1 MAPEQSEPAAQVPE
15 EVMTEAES
23 LARRATQNQLSQDE
37 IRLLDDMM
45 RSQVND
51 MLEDILKDRR
61 QTFGMWSEEEEQSD
75 DSFDE
80 KYLPRS
86 SSSLTGKEEEE
97 EVKEKEEKE
106 KEEEEVKEKEEKE
119 KEEEE
124 EVKEKEELKEE
135 KKQEEEKEE
144 EKPKETEQPKSPF
157 LHLEKCDDRM
167 MFELM
172 GADMPEEE
180 EEQIVESLVNA
191 VNEAKNATQ
200 EEEKPAEDVI
210 TEVDDGEE
218 KKEQKVDS
226 GFWCKGMMLSLT
238 SREADTPRCCCS
250 RCSCYREALPKVVV
264 SILCFLFVGDAKAHS
279 RRIRWIHGI
288 SLLQFS
294 HGRFWNGGK
303 PVHCVYFPFRVNDR
317 CH

>member
-1 MAPEQSEPAAQVPE
+1 
-15 EVMTEAES
+15 
-23 LARRATQNQLSQDE
+23 
-37 IRLLDDMM
+37 
-45 RSQVND
+45 
-51 MLEDILKDRR
+51 
-61 QTFGMWSEEEEQSD
+61 
-75 DSFDE
+75 
-80 KYLPRS
+80 
-86 SSSLTGKEEEE
+86 
-97 EVKEKEEKE
+97 
-106 KEEEEVKEKEEKE
+106 
-119 KEEEE
+119 
-124 EVKEKEELKEE
+124 
-135 KKQEEEKEE
+135 
-144 EKPKETEQPKSPF
+144 
-157 LHLEKCDDRM
+157 M

-180 EEQIVESLVNA
+180 EEQIVESLANA

>member
-106 KEEEEVKEKEEKE
+106 KEEEE
-119 KEEEE
+119 
-124 EVKEKEELKEE
+124 EVKEKEELK
-135 KKQEEEKEE
+135 EEKEE

>member
-61 QTFGMWSEEEEQSD
+61 QTFGMWSEEEEEESD

-86 SSSLTGKEEEE
+86 SSSLTGKDEEE
-97 EVKEKEEKE
+97 EVKEKEA
-106 KEEEEVKEKEEKE
+106 
-119 KEEEE
+119 
-124 EVKEKEELKEE
+124 KEKEELK
-135 KKQEEEKEE
+135 EEKEE

-191 VNEAKNATQ
+191 VDEAKSVTQ

>member
-1 MAPEQSEPAAQVPE
+1 MTPDQSEPVAQVPE

-86 SSSLTGKEEEE
+86 SSSLTG
-97 EVKEKEEKE
+97 

>member
-1 MAPEQSEPAAQVPE
+1 MTPDQSEPVAQVPE

-61 QTFGMWSEEEEQSD
+61 QTFGMWSEEEEEESD

-86 SSSLTGKEEEE
+86 SSSLTG
-97 EVKEKEEKE
+97 

>member
-1 MAPEQSEPAAQVPE
+1 MTPDQSEPVAQVPE

-61 QTFGMWSEEEEQSD
+61 QTFGMWSEEEEESD

-86 SSSLTGKEEEE
+86 SSSLTG
-97 EVKEKEEKE
+97 

-124 EVKEKEELKEE
+124 EVKEKEELK
-135 KKQEEEKEE
+135 EEKEE

-191 VNEAKNATQ
+191 VDEAKSVTQ

-238 SREADTPRCCCS
+238 SREADTPRCCCG

-279 RRIRWIHGI
+279 RRVRWIHGI

>member
-1 MAPEQSEPAAQVPE
+1 
-15 EVMTEAES
+15 MTEAES

-106 KEEEEVKEKEEKE
+106 KEEEE
-119 KEEEE
+119 

-191 VNEAKNATQ
+191 VDEAKSVTQ

-238 SREADTPRCCCS
+238 SREADTPRCCCG
-250 RCSCYREALPKVVV
+250 RCSCSKSSCFNSVFP
-264 SILCFLFVGDAKAHS
+264 LCWRCKGAFSSCPVDPWDLSSPVFS
-279 RRIRWIHGI
+279 RPLLEWRKTR
-288 SLLQFS
+288 SLCL
-294 HGRFWNGGK
+294 
-303 PVHCVYFPFRVNDR
+303 FPFSSE
-317 CH
+317 

>member
-1 MAPEQSEPAAQVPE
+1 MPE

-61 QTFGMWSEEEEQSD
+61 QTFGMWSEEEEESD

-86 SSSLTGKEEEE
+86 SSSLTG
-97 EVKEKEEKE
+97 

-124 EVKEKEELKEE
+124 EVKEKEELKQE

>member
-86 SSSLTGKEEEE
+86 SSSLTGKE
-97 EVKEKEEKE
+97 
-106 KEEEEVKEKEEKE
+106 EEEEVKEKEEKE

>member
-1 MAPEQSEPAAQVPE
+1 MTPDQSEPVAQVPE

-61 QTFGMWSEEEEQSD
+61 QTFGMWSEEEEEESD

-97 EVKEKEEKE
+97 EVKEKEE
-106 KEEEEVKEKEEKE
+106 
-119 KEEEE
+119 
-124 EVKEKEELKEE
+124 LK
-135 KKQEEEKEE
+135 EEKEE

-191 VNEAKNATQ
+191 VDEAKSVTQ

-250 RCSCYREALPKVVV
+250 RCFCYREALPKVVV

>member
-1 MAPEQSEPAAQVPE
+1 
-15 EVMTEAES
+15 MTEAES

-61 QTFGMWSEEEEQSD
+61 QTFGMWSEEEEEESD

-86 SSSLTGKEEEE
+86 SSSLTG
-97 EVKEKEEKE
+97 
-106 KEEEEVKEKEEKE
+106 

>member
-1 MAPEQSEPAAQVPE
+1 MPE

-61 QTFGMWSEEEEQSD
+61 QTFGMWSEEEEEESD

-97 EVKEKEEKE
+97 
-106 KEEEEVKEKEEKE
+106 
-119 KEEEE
+119 
-124 EVKEKEELKEE
+124 VKEKEELK
-135 KKQEEEKEE
+135 EEKEE

-191 VNEAKNATQ
+191 VDEAKSVTQ

>member
-1 MAPEQSEPAAQVPE
+1 MPE

-86 SSSLTGKEEEE
+86 SSSLTG
-97 EVKEKEEKE
+97 
-106 KEEEEVKEKEEKE
+106 

>member
-61 QTFGMWSEEEEQSD
+61 QTFGMWSEEEEEESD

-86 SSSLTGKEEEE
+86 SSSLTG
-97 EVKEKEEKE
+97 
-106 KEEEEVKEKEEKE
+106 

-288 SLLQFS
+288 SLLQLS

>member
-1 MAPEQSEPAAQVPE
+1 MPE

>member
-97 EVKEKEEKE
+97 
-106 KEEEEVKEKEEKE
+106 VKEKEEKE

-124 EVKEKEELKEE
+124 EVKEKEELK
-135 KKQEEEKEE
+135 EEKEE

>member
-1 MAPEQSEPAAQVPE
+1 MPE

-61 QTFGMWSEEEEQSD
+61 QTFGMWSEEEEESD

-86 SSSLTGKEEEE
+86 SSSLTG
-97 EVKEKEEKE
+97 

>member
-1 MAPEQSEPAAQVPE
+1 MPE

-97 EVKEKEEKE
+97 
-106 KEEEEVKEKEEKE
+106 
-119 KEEEE
+119 
-124 EVKEKEELKEE
+124 VKEKEELK
-135 KKQEEEKEE
+135 EEKEE

-191 VNEAKNATQ
+191 VDEAKSVTQ

>member
-1 MAPEQSEPAAQVPE
+1 
-15 EVMTEAES
+15 MTEAES

-86 SSSLTGKEEEE
+86 SSSLTG
-97 EVKEKEEKE
+97 
-106 KEEEEVKEKEEKE
+106 

>member
-1 MAPEQSEPAAQVPE
+1 MTPDQSEPVAQVPE

-61 QTFGMWSEEEEQSD
+61 QTFGMWSEEEEEESD

-97 EVKEKEEKE
+97 
-106 KEEEEVKEKEEKE
+106 
-119 KEEEE
+119 
-124 EVKEKEELKEE
+124 VKEKEELK
-135 KKQEEEKEE
+135 EEKEE

-191 VNEAKNATQ
+191 VDEAKSVTQ

>member
-61 QTFGMWSEEEEQSD
+61 QTFGMWSEEEEESD

-97 EVKEKEEKE
+97 EVKEKEE
-106 KEEEEVKEKEEKE
+106 
-119 KEEEE
+119 
-124 EVKEKEELKEE
+124 LKEE

-144 EKPKETEQPKSPF
+144 EIPKETEQPKSPF

>member
-1 MAPEQSEPAAQVPE
+1 MPE

-86 SSSLTGKEEEE
+86 SSSLTGKE
-97 EVKEKEEKE
+97 
-106 KEEEEVKEKEEKE
+106 EEEEVKEKEEKE

>member
-45 RSQVND
+45 RSQVTD

-61 QTFGMWSEEEEQSD
+61 QTFGMWSEEEEEESD

-86 SSSLTGKEEEE
+86 SSSLTG
-97 EVKEKEEKE
+97 
-106 KEEEEVKEKEEKE
+106 

>member
-1 MAPEQSEPAAQVPE
+1 
-15 EVMTEAES
+15 MTEAES

-97 EVKEKEEKE
+97 EVKEKEE
-106 KEEEEVKEKEEKE
+106 
-119 KEEEE
+119 
-124 EVKEKEELKEE
+124 LK
-135 KKQEEEKEE
+135 EEKEE

>member
-1 MAPEQSEPAAQVPE
+1 MPE

-61 QTFGMWSEEEEQSD
+61 QTFGMWSEEEEEESD

-97 EVKEKEEKE
+97 
-106 KEEEEVKEKEEKE
+106 
-119 KEEEE
+119 
-124 EVKEKEELKEE
+124 VKEKEELKEE
-135 KKQEEEKEE
+135 NKQEEEKEE

>member
-1 MAPEQSEPAAQVPE
+1 MPE

-61 QTFGMWSEEEEQSD
+61 QTFGMWSEEEEEESD

-86 SSSLTGKEEEE
+86 SSSLTG
-97 EVKEKEEKE
+97 

>member
-97 EVKEKEEKE
+97 
-106 KEEEEVKEKEEKE
+106 VKEKEEKE

-135 KKQEEEKEE
+135 KKEEEEKEE

>member
-1 MAPEQSEPAAQVPE
+1 
-15 EVMTEAES
+15 MTEAES

-86 SSSLTGKEEEE
+86 SSSLTGKD
-97 EVKEKEEKE
+97 
-106 KEEEEVKEKEEKE
+106 EEEVKEKEEKE

-124 EVKEKEELKEE
+124 EVKEKEELK
-135 KKQEEEKEE
+135 EEKEE